1 MNIDLMNIDLQT
13 LDLIHDLFCIFA
25 ADDLKKK
32 KHTRTVAFKACV
44 TKIQSITTEW
54 SHVSYAD

>member
-1 MNIDLMNIDLQT
+1 MYLLMNIDLMNIDLQR

-32 KHTRTVAFKACV
+32 KNLP
-44 TKIQSITTEW
+44 EL
-54 SHVSYAD
+54 